1 MNPASRLVNYLRA
14 SRTELEKVAWPSR
27 QDVTRY
33 SVLIIGT
40 SLVAAIFFAVLDT
53 GLQAGI
59 QAAISGRPAP
69 VTQQPAPVSITPE
82 DLQVVTSGT
91 TPTTVTPMAAP
102 GAAPTTENVITGT
115 PIKK

>member
-1 MNPASRLVNYLRA
+1 MNLVSRLVNYLRA

-40 SLVAAIFFAVLDT
+40 SLVAAIFFASLDT

-59 QAAISGRPAP
+59 QAAIYGRPAP
-69 VTQQPAPVSITPE
+69 VAEQPIQPITAQ
-82 DLQVVTSGT
+82 DLEVVTSGT
-91 TPTTVTPMAAP
+91 TPTVVTPSTAP
-102 GAAPTTENVITGT
+102 ETAPTTENVITGA
-115 PIKK
+115 PLKK